1 MNHVTPSTTA
11 PPPGVR
17 GWLLALCLVMTV
29 LGPLISVWLIAAEY
43 DAAAPDFA
51 GSRVALAVFVSTAA
65 LTGAAVAYGMR
76 AGLRLWAVRP
86 GAVATAK
93 KALLFGLAVDV
104 VTTALHAATGTVAE
118 SGWAVRGDL
127 TSALLPSLIFFTV
140 CFAYLNRSA
149 RVQATYGG

>member
-11 PPPGVR
+11 PPRGVR

-29 LGPLISVWLIAAEY
+29 LGPLISVWQMAADY

-51 GSRVALAVFVSTAA
+51 GSRAVLAGFVLTAA
-65 LTGAAVAYGMR
+65 LTGAAVAYGMY

-93 KALLFGLAVDV
+93 RALLFGLAVDV
-104 VTTALHAATGTVAE
+104 VTAALHAAIGAVAE
-118 SGWAVRGDL
+118 SGWAVRSDL
-127 TSALLPSLIFFTV
+127 TSALLTSLIFFAV

-149 RVQATYGG
+149 RVQATYGR